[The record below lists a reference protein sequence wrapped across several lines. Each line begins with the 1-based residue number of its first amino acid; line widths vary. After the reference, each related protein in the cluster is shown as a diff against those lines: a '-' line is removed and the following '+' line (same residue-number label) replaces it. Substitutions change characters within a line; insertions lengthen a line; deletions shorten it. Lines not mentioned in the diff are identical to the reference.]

1 MNNIPTIGI
10 TQGDHNGVGL
20 EVTLKALEDET
31 MLELITPV
39 LYADIRLVE
48 RAVKDFQLDMPPFN
62 MIGSASEASEGC
74 LNIVDL
80 KLKDT
85 TVTPGT
91 ATSASG
97 AGAVQSLRC
106 AMSDVK
112 AGKLDAIVTAPICKE
127 AVQADDFHFSGH
139 TEYLAAEAGD
149 EYRAQMILFDDH
161 LRVALV
167 TTHLPLAEIPSAVT
181 ETRIVTALADFART
195 LREDFSISRPKI
207 AVLSLNP
214 HSGDGG
220 LLGHE
225 EENVITPAIESCYDT
240 GILAF
245 GPFAADGFFGSG
257 NYTHFDGVLAMY
269 HDQGLAPFKT
279 IAGER
284 GVNFTA
290 GLPFVRTSPDH
301 GTAFDIAWSGKADP
315 TSMREAIYKAIDI
328 CRHRATYRKNAA
340 NPLKKQPERAA
351 RTEHRERPE
360 RQVKSFEP
368 KTHEK
373 QQPDKHQGEKPQNSN
388 PQNSEA

>member
-39 LYADIRLVE
+39 LYADMRLLE
-48 RAVKDFQLDMPPFN
+48 RAIKEFQLDMPPFN
-62 MIGSASEASEGC
+62 MVSSASEASEGY

-80 KLKDT
+80 KLADAT
-85 TVTPGT
+85 LTPGI
-91 ATSASG
+91 ATPASG
-97 AGAVQSLRC
+97 AGAVKSLRL
-106 AMSDVK
+106 AMADVK
-112 AGKLDAIVTAPICKE
+112 AGELDAIVTAPICKE
-127 AVQADDFHFSGH
+127 AVQADDFHYSGH

-149 EYRAQMILFDDH
+149 EYRAQMILFDDR

-167 TTHLPLAEIPSAVT
+167 TTHLPLSEIPAAVT
-181 ETRIVTALADFART
+181 ETKIVTALADFART

-225 EENVITPAIESCYDT
+225 EENVIIPAIENCYDT

-245 GPFAADGFFGSG
+245 GPFAADGFFGAG
-257 NYTHFDGVLAMY
+257 NYTRFDGVLAMY

-328 CRHRATYRKNAA
+328 CRNRAIYRENAA
-340 NPLKKQPERAA
+340 NPLKRQPERQA
-351 RTEHRERPE
+351 RPEHRERPE
-360 RQVKSFEP
+360 RPVKSFEP
-368 KTHEK
+368 KANDR
-373 QQPDKHQGEKPQNSN
+373 PQGDMTQNNKPQANN
-388 PQNSEA
+388 FENSEA